1 MTDLSPT
8 DFRTLCAELMNEAIY
23 LGELPYEQ
31 DVHPELL
38 TRARAAL
45 AQPEIAPDGPAVPDG
60 REPASVAYQ
69 PTDEELLEI
78 ATQQWGSFHGS
89 AQWPGAEHVVEVSR
103 SDLVSFARA
112 ILAKWG
118 P

>member
-1 MTDLSPT
+1 VTTDWK
-8 DFRTLCAELMNEAIY
+8 TLCAELHAAFNTYAVDE
-23 LGELPYEQ
+23 
-31 DVHPELL
+31 VHHALL
-38 TRARAAL
+38 ERARALL
-45 AQPEIAPDGPAVPDG
+45 AESDGPAVPDG

>member
-1 MTDLSPT
+1 MANPDYKA
-8 DFRTLCAELMNEAIY
+8 LCAELLEWAERTSGHY
-23 LGELPYEQ
+23 YKQ
-31 DVHPELL
+31 ADVIL
-38 TRARAAL
+38 RARAAL
-45 AQPEIAPDGPAVPDG
+45 AQPEP
-60 REPASVAYQ
+60 VA
-69 PTDEELLEI
+69 PTDEKLLEI

-118 P
+118 PR

>member
-45 AQPEIAPDGPAVPDG
+45 AQPEP
-60 REPASVAYQ
+60 VA
-69 PTDEELLEI
+69 PTDEKLLEI

-118 P
+118 PR